1 MKRSRMVTTSIFGV
15 FLLLANLFFAWLQCS
30 CSSASDYLLNALVV
44 AFTIVIE
51 CLLIAVIYYLLKL
64 GQCLKFPCASQ
75 LSKTRDRCKA
85 LSKMSVVLILSFF
98 GVSFVWTAFIVA
110 ILYLPYHLSS
120 LPFNWWQMLWYITIA
135 FDLAFHLS
143 AEKIAKSCVVRNLEV
158 ANGLNN
164 TETNSYR

>member
-1 MKRSRMVTTSIFGV
+1 MKRSQMVTTSLFGV

-30 CSSASDYLLNALVV
+30 RSSASDYLLNALVV

-135 FDLAFHLS
+135 FDLAFHLNAGEI
-143 AEKIAKSCVVRNLEV
+143 AESCV
-158 ANGLNN
+158 
-164 TETNSYR
+164 T